1 VSGLMGG
8 GKSKFSVNL
17 AFFSLLYTH
26 RRRVLVFHLST
37 TSWEQPSR
45 QPSPKNSLKRTAACE
60 EKKISPQLSKA
71 ILTHADAALCAG
83 VAGKQLVRFLA
94 VAPQSCVMRT
104 QASMSGEVNSTRSS
118 FRHG

>member
-1 VSGLMGG
+1 MGC
-8 GKSKFSVNL
+8 KAKFIVNL
-17 AFFSLLYTH
+17 AFFSLLDTHH
-26 RRRVLVFHLST
+26 RRALVLNLST
-37 TSWEQPSR
+37 TSWEKPVQAAFA
-45 QPSPKNSLKRTAACE
+45 KNSLTRKASSARA
-60 EKKISPQLSKA
+60 KKFSPQLSKA

-94 VAPQSCVMRT
+94 VTPQSCVMRT